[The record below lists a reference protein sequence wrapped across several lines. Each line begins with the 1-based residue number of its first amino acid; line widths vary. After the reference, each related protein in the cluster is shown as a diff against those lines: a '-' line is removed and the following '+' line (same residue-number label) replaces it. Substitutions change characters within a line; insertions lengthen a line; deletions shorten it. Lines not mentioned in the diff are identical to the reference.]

1 MRYYYTCVCYCCFT
15 LLILS
20 VGLHIVN
27 CVLCI
32 NYLRLT
38 RALYKNHSLALYST
52 QFLKNLIDVRLC
64 RASSLLISQKL
75 INQTLVCVCV
85 CVCVAWSCIMFASR
99 HFSSET
105 ERTPVQLAAGT
116 WVEQGFSREW
126 VRERE
131 KESFEGD
138 HSRFGIDTG
147 YWFMSTNESLTPSS
161 IDRRAQ

>member
-85 CVCVAWSCIMFASR
+85 CVCVA
-99 HFSSET
+99 
-105 ERTPVQLAAGT
+105 
-116 WVEQGFSREW
+116 
-126 VRERE
+126 
-131 KESFEGD
+131 
-138 HSRFGIDTG
+138 
-147 YWFMSTNESLTPSS
+147 
-161 IDRRAQ
+161 